1 MKAIIKLLVAD
12 ARTTAVVTS
21 PGERG
26 AYKISTMFPWI
37 LPIIKDEEE
46 CENACWITCIAINPG
61 AKKVIKG

>member
-26 AYKISTMFPWI
+26 AYKISTM
-37 LPIIKDEEE
+37 LP
-46 CENACWITCIAINPG
+46 
-61 AKKVIKG
+61 